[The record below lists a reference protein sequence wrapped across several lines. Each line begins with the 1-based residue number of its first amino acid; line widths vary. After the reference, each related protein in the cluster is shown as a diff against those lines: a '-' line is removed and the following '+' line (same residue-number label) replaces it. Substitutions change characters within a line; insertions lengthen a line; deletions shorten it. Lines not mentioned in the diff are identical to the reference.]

1 MGQGKLNKSIYI
13 KPRGINIDTRLQK
26 EKRMFVTV
34 KYNHFPKTK
43 FCFCLQK
50 SGGILFH
57 INENKRFD
65 NEHFVF
71 IPNVSQVSPALA
83 KYIICHHKSV
93 DVLISLGDE
102 QCSGW
107 TYSYDYA
114 SLIHHK
120 STIGTGKIYFSESNT
135 DQQISGERSIFYL
148 C

>member
-1 MGQGKLNKSIYI
+1 M
-13 KPRGINIDTRLQK
+13 
-26 EKRMFVTV
+26 
-34 KYNHFPKTK
+34 K

-50 SGGILFH
+50 SGRILFH

-71 IPNVSQVSPALA
+71 IPSVSQVSPALA

-102 QCSGW
+102 QRSGW
-107 TYSYDYA
+107 TYSYEYA
-114 SLIHHK
+114 SVIHHK

>member
-1 MGQGKLNKSIYI
+1 MSIYI

-34 KYNHFPKTK
+34 KYNHFPKMK

-50 SGGILFH
+50 SGGIHFH

-83 KYIICHHKSV
+83 KYIIFHHKSV

-107 TYSYDYA
+107 TYSYEYA

-120 STIGTGKIYFSESNT
+120 STIGTGKIYYSESNT

-148 C
+148 Y